1 MKKKINDQK
10 GDKIT
15 VTIGDNAEN
24 IAAGKNIKQLIKK
37 TIKITEK
44 DVKTVHELFSEL
56 RKKIEIEAP
65 KEIKNAAI
73 ERINELEGTIL
84 DKKPNLTTMENIKN
98 WFKIKLPKLL
108 GYVTSIFINPIV
120 GKVVEAGGDIAVKE
134 LKERF
139 SK

>member
-37 TIKITEK
+37 NIKITEK

-139 SK
+139 NK